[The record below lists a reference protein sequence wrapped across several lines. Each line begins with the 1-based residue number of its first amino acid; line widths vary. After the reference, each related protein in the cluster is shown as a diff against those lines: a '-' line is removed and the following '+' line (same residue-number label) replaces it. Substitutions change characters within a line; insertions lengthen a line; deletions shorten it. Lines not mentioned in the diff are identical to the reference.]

1 MEEKDQTLQNELNK
15 LYSDFLHFSKLHS
28 WYKKLDF
35 YGTTFYFYKDYGL
48 PPRGFNEMTDKENLH
63 WHFSRDKPENKKYY
77 ITKLGP
83 FLRGEA
89 HFHIIES
96 DNKLIFNKWFEDN
109 YSELFYEYYVYH
121 NDYFQKYEIEK
132 QVAESERDKYWQVTK
147 NAYLKGLNGEK
158 FTITI

>member
-1 MEEKDQTLQNELNK
+1 MNQLDQ

-35 YGTTFYFYKDYGL
+35 NGTVFYFYQDYGL
-48 PPRGFNEMTDKENLH
+48 LPRGFNEMTDKENLH
-63 WHFSRDKPENKKYY
+63 WHFSIEKPENKKYY
-77 ITKLGP
+77 VTKFGP

-96 DNKLIFNKWFEDN
+96 DNKLIFKKWFQNN
-109 YSELFYEYYVYH
+109 YPELFHDYYVLNYL
-121 NDYFQKYEIEK
+121 NYFENYEVEK
-132 QVAESERDKYWQVTK
+132 KVAELERDKYWEFTK
-147 NAYLKGLNGEK
+147 NAYIKEIGSEK